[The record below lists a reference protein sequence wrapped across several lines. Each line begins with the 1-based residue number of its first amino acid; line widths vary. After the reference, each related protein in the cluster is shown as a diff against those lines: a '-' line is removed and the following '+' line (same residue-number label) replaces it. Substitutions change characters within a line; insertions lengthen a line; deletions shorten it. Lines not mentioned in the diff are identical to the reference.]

1 MIDSTKAAKAV
12 QYLIDSAA
20 EYGAARAEMAR
31 ADNMLR
37 VTKALIMA
45 QSNAKSLGAKEIE
58 AYSNERYLDAINDHF
73 EAVKSAE
80 TLRARRE
87 AAVQTIEAWRS
98 LNANQR
104 HAERGYASH
113 Q

>member
-20 EYGAARAEMAR
+20 EYGAARAEAGR

-45 QSNAKSLGAKEIE
+45 QSTAKSIGAKEIE
-58 AYSNERYLDAINDHF
+58 AYSHDRYQDAVNEHF
-73 EAVKSAE
+73 EAVKTAE

-87 AAVQTIEAWRS
+87 AAIQTVEAWRS

-104 HAERGYASH
+104 HAERGYGAH
-113 Q
+113 R